1 LGRIA
6 LEGEGN
12 EAFEESRV
20 ECAIGISEGRR
31 RVGDKRLKIEAETD
45 PDGPVR
51 RGY

>member
-20 ECAIGISEGRR
+20 EGAIGISEGRR
-31 RVGDKRLKIEAETD
+31 RVGVERLKVEAEAD
-45 PDGPVR
+45 PNGPVR